1 MSWQL
6 LVPVVEQIVKAG
18 IDYMNADSVA
28 QGAVAPATE
37 SEVDPGSV
45 VLLTL
50 KGDADNLKDKVRQAV
65 NTIEGV
71 EVVVLEVT
79 HKPIGSNDN
88 A

>member
-6 LVPVVEQIVKAG
+6 LVPVVEQLVKAG

-37 SEVDPGSV
+37 SVVETGSV

-50 KGDADNLKDKVRQAV
+50 KGDTANLKDKVREAV
-65 NTIEGV
+65 NSIEGV
-71 EVVVLEVT
+71 EVVMLEVT
-79 HKPIGSNDN
+79 NKPKESNADV
-88 A
+88 

>member
-6 LVPVVEQIVKAG
+6 LVPIAEQLVKAG
-18 IDYMNADSVA
+18 IDYMNSDSVA

-37 SEVDPGSV
+37 SVVETGSV

-50 KGDADNLKDKVRQAV
+50 KVDTDNLKDKVRDAV
-65 NTIEGV
+65 NSIEGV

-79 HKPIGSNDN
+79 NKALGGNN
-88 A
+88 V